1 MMISTKG
8 RYALRVML
16 DMAEHGGSEWH
27 RLSDVA
33 QRQQLSKKYLET
45 IMAALSRANLVESAV
60 GKSGGYRLTRSPE
73 DYPVGEILRAVEGNL
88 SPIACQSE
96 DGSGCGASCDCDARL
111 FWQGLEDQINSYV
124 DNHTLAQFMRVNE
137 KTPAV
142 LNGTDLLKYTDCVNC
157 FFAIVVKSLIAGQK
171 FFFGRSENQSVVWC
185 VLQMEVQ

>member
-16 DMAEHGGSEWH
+16 DMAEHGGGEWH

-33 QRQQLSKKYLET
+33 QRQQLSKKYLES

-60 GKSGGYRLTRSPE
+60 GKSGGYRLTRFPRNYPE
-73 DYPVGEILRAVEGNL
+73 GEILRGGGGTLWRIGSRSGA
-88 SPIACQSE
+88 
-96 DGSGCGASCDCDARL
+96 GSGCGASCDCDARL

-137 KTPAV
+137 KTPAAPS
-142 LNGTDLLKYTDCVNC
+142 GTE
-157 FFAIVVKSLIAGQK
+157 
-171 FFFGRSENQSVVWC
+171 RR
-185 VLQMEVQ
+185 

>member
-1 MMISTKG
+1 MLVSTRG
-8 RYALRVML
+8 RYALRIMMEL
-16 DMAEHGGSEWH
+16 AKYDRNRYIPLPLIAENQEVSE
-27 RLSDVA
+27 
-33 QRQQLSKKYLET
+33 KYLES

-142 LNGTDLLKYTDCVNC
+142 LNGTE
-157 FFAIVVKSLIAGQK
+157 
-171 FFFGRSENQSVVWC
+171 RR
-185 VLQMEVQ
+185 

>member
-16 DMAEHGGSEWH
+16 DMAEHGGGEWH

-73 DYPVGEILRAVEGNL
+73 DYP
-88 SPIACQSE
+88 
-96 DGSGCGASCDCDARL
+96 GCGASCDCDARL

-142 LNGTDLLKYTDCVNC
+142 LNGTE
-157 FFAIVVKSLIAGQK
+157 
-171 FFFGRSENQSVVWC
+171 RR
-185 VLQMEVQ
+185 

>member
-1 MMISTKG
+1 MFIFVREAIPMLVSTKG

-16 DMAEHGGSEWH
+16 ELAQSDSTVYMPLPLIAEKQGISE
-27 RLSDVA
+27 
-33 QRQQLSKKYLET
+33 KYLES

-88 SPIACQSE
+88 SPIACQAE

-142 LNGTDLLKYTDCVNC
+142 LNGTE
-157 FFAIVVKSLIAGQK
+157 
-171 FFFGRSENQSVVWC
+171 RR
-185 VLQMEVQ
+185 

>member
-8 RYALRVML
+8 RYALRVL
-16 DMAEHGGSEWH
+16 IDMAEHQTDGYIPLKEIAKRQDISE
-27 RLSDVA
+27 
-33 QRQQLSKKYLET
+33 KYLES
-45 IMAALSRANLVESAV
+45 IVKSLVKGGVVEGMR
-60 GKSGGYRLTRSPE
+60 GKGGGYRLTRSPE

-88 SPIACQSE
+88 SPIACQAE

-142 LNGTDLLKYTDCVNC
+142 LNGTE
-157 FFAIVVKSLIAGQK
+157 
-171 FFFGRSENQSVVWC
+171 RR
-185 VLQMEVQ
+185 